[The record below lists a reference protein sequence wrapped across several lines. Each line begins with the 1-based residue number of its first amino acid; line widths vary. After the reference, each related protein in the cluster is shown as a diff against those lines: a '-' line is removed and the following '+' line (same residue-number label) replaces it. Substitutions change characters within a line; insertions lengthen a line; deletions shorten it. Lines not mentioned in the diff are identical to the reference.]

1 MDIITIIGLLAATC
15 TTTSFIPQIV
25 KSVKTKNTKDLSLRM
40 YLILA
45 IGTLLWSI
53 YGILNKSLPI
63 IIANTIAL
71 SFSLIILALKFKYK

>member
-45 IGTLLWSI
+45 MGTLLWLI

-63 IIANTIAL
+63 IIANTIVL

>member
-45 IGTLLWSI
+45 MGTLLWSI